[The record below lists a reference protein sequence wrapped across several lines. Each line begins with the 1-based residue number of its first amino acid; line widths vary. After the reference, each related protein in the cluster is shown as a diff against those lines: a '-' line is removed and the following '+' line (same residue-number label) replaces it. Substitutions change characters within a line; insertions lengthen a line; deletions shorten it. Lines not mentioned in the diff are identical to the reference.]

1 MALIDRTVY
10 PRFPVTFDAKELNT
24 LYTPSQAE
32 ISFARKTVRGDS
44 ALLNFL
50 AMLKTFQTLKYF
62 PHPVEIPLVVTRH
75 IHKCLGFTEIPYTAY
90 PPRSLY
96 RHQPLIR

>member
-10 PRFPVTFDAKELNT
+10 PRFPTTFDAKELNT

-32 ISFARKTVRGDS
+32 ILFARRTVRGGS

-62 PHPVEIPLVVTRH
+62 PHPVEIPLAVTHH
-75 IHKCLGFTEIPYTAY
+75 IHQCLGLTEIPYTAY

-96 RHQPLIR
+96 RH